1 MPPWSERPPQQSCIP
16 HTLLAQACIAES
28 DFYPQLSSIA
38 HSVYVVYLYG
48 VLGEVFSLLFDTRR
62 ARTCF
67 NAMHTV
73 AQVVLCEIQI
83 RRVD

>member
-28 DFYPQLSSIA
+28 DFYPLLTSLA

-48 VLGEVFSLLFDTRR
+48 VLSEALSLLLDIQR
-62 ARTCF
+62 ARTCY
-67 NAMHTV
+67 NAMRTV
-73 AQVVLCEIQI
+73 AQAVLCEMQI
-83 RRVD
+83 RRVA